1 MINKIHNMDCIEGL
15 KLLPD
20 KSIDCIVTSPPYWK
34 GFEYE
39 AYFNSYKQYL
49 DWCEAWLTECKRVL
63 KPNGTFYLNVIND
76 SEITIR
82 AFELME
88 IATRK
93 IMFKLHDTIIWYRY
107 NQQPANTSRQL
118 TNQCE
123 YIFMLR
129 HTSANIDL
137 HKAEAYEKNPHIFE
151 TKNLGNVWK
160 IPFNSGK
167 RNASGFGRK
176 ETKSKWGHSGFPLE
190 LPETCILLSTNEGD
204 TVLDMFM
211 GSGTTAAACV
221 KNNRN
226 YIGFEISEEYCEIAR
241 SRIDETEQ
249 MLAEKAV
256 AKGKPCTDSAD
267 CSTCELLTGCEK
279 ARGGVACSRYTL
291 RK

>member
-1 MINKIHNMDCIEGL
+1 MIELNKTHNIDCIEGL
-15 KLLPD
+15 KRLPD
-20 KSIDCIVTSPPYWK
+20 KSVDCIVTSPPYWK

-49 DWCEAWLTECKRVL
+49 DWCEEWIRECKRVL
-63 KPNGTFYLNVIND
+63 KPNGTFWLNVIND

-93 IMFKLHDTIIWYRY
+93 IMFKLHDTVIWYRY
-107 NQQPANTSRQL
+107 NQQPANTTRQL

-129 HTSANIDL
+129 HTSANVEL
-137 HKAEAYEKNPHIFE
+137 NKAAAYEKNPHIFK
-151 TKNLGNVWK
+151 TKNVGNVWE
-160 IPFNSGK
+160 IPFNSGSK
-167 RNASGFGRK
+167 KATGFGRK

-204 TVLDMFM
+204 VVLDMFM
-211 GSGTTAAACV
+211 GSGTTGEAAI

-226 YIGFEISEEYCEIAR
+226 FIGFDLSPAYCEMSNERVEGI
-241 SRIDETEQ
+241 I
-249 MLAEKAV
+249 
-256 AKGKPCTDSAD
+256 
-267 CSTCELLTGCEK
+267 
-279 ARGGVACSRYTL
+279 
-291 RK
+291 

>member
-1 MINKIHNMDCIEGL
+1 MSDIKLINGDCIEEM
-15 KLLPD
+15 KKIPNE
-20 KSIDCIVTSPPYWK
+20 SIDCIITSPPYWK

-49 DWCEAWLTECKRVL
+49 DWCEIWLKECKRIL

-107 NQQPANTSRQL
+107 NQQPANTPRQL

-137 HKAEAYEKNPHIFE
+137 HKDDAYNKNPNIFK
-151 TKNLGNVWK
+151 TKNVGNVWEL
-160 IPFNSGK
+160 PFNSGK
-167 RNASGFGRK
+167 KDIKGFGRK
-176 ETKSKWGHSGFPLE
+176 ETKSKWGHSGFPIE
-190 LPETCILLSTNEGD
+190 LPETCILLSTNKND
-204 TVLDMFM
+204 VVLDMFM
-211 GSGTTAAACV
+211 GSGTTGIACKELDRSFIGIELN
-221 KNNRN
+221 KNYYNISQERINN
-226 YIGFEISEEYCEIAR
+226 YTKEI
-241 SRIDETEQ
+241 
-249 MLAEKAV
+249 
-256 AKGKPCTDSAD
+256 
-267 CSTCELLTGCEK
+267 
-279 ARGGVACSRYTL
+279 
-291 RK
+291 

>member
-1 MINKIHNMDCIEGL
+1 MIETNKIYNIDCIKGMH
-15 KLLPD
+15 LLPD
-20 KSIDCIVTSPPYWK
+20 KSIDVIVTSPPYWK

-39 AYFNSYKQYL
+39 AYFNSYWQYL
-49 DWCEAWLTECKRVL
+49 NWCEEWLRECKRVL

-107 NQQPANTSRQL
+107 NQQPANTTRQL

-137 HKAEAYEKNPHIFE
+137 HKADAYAKNPHIFE
-151 TKNLGNVWK
+151 TKNVGNVWK

-167 RNASGFGRK
+167 KCVTGFGRK
-176 ETKSKWGHSGFPLE
+176 ETKSKFGHSGFPLE
-190 LPETCILLSTNEGD
+190 LPETCILLSSNEGD

-211 GSGTTAAACV
+211 GSGTTAVACANTGR
-221 KNNRN
+221 K
-226 YIGFEISEEYCEIAR
+226 YIGFDISEEYCEIANER
-241 SRIDETEQ
+241 VKKAI
-249 MLAEKAV
+249 AER
-256 AKGKPCTDSAD
+256 
-267 CSTCELLTGCEK
+267 GCK
-279 ARGGVACSRYTL
+279 DA
-291 RK
+291 